1 MNPEPVL
8 NSHLGYT
15 MNGKNIL
22 VIDDEKDIRDSI
34 TGILNDE
41 GYYSETVKNS
51 QDALIK
57 ITDNI
62 YDVIILDVWLND
74 SELDGIQLLKELK
87 KTDVDTPVIIISGH
101 GNIEIAVDAIK
112 NGAYEF
118 IEKPFSSERLL
129 LTVKRS
135 IETSLVKIENK
146 SLKQKNLDDYN
157 FIGSS
162 NSIIKVKQ
170 LIDKVAPTSSR
181 VIIYGD
187 SGTGKDLVA
196 KEIHKKSKFSDGN
209 LIIVNSAL
217 MEPDGIEEELFG
229 LEENSKLIK
238 QGFFDQANNGTLF
251 IDEIGDMPI
260 QTQSKI
266 LRVLT
271 DSSFYRVG
279 SNIPVNIS
287 VRLLCSSTENL
298 EKLVEEGNFRMDL
311 FHRLNVVSITLP
323 KLSDRIQDIDELI
336 EYFSKIYLSNS
347 NFKINDLHSYIKTN
361 YVNYDW
367 PGNVRE
373 LRNIIERY
381 CIIGEKISEN
391 KDELD
396 SGFNSKNVISMPL
409 KNARKIFEKN
419 YLESQIQRF
428 NGNISKTA
436 TFIGMERSA
445 LHRKLK
451 QLGISIDNKE

>member
-1 MNPEPVL
+1 MID
-8 NSHLGYT
+8 
-15 MNGKNIL
+15 KKIL
-22 VIDDEKDIRDSI
+22 IIDDEKDIRDSI
-34 TGILNDE
+34 SGILNDE
-41 GYYSETVKNS
+41 GYISLTAMNS
-51 QDALIK
+51 QEALIK
-57 ITDNI
+57 IHENTF
-62 YDVIILDVWLND
+62 DVIVLDVWLND
-74 SELDGIQLLKELK
+74 SELDGIQLLKEIK
-87 KTDVDTPVIIISGH
+87 KINSEIPVLIISGH

-129 LTVKRS
+129 LTIKRS
-135 IETSLVKIENK
+135 IETSLFKIENK
-146 SLKQKNLDDYN
+146 SLKQKNIDDYK
-157 FIGSS
+157 FIGDS
-162 NSIIKVKQ
+162 NTIIKVKQ

-196 KEIHKKSKFSDGN
+196 KEIHKNSKYSDGN
-209 LIIVNSAL
+209 FIIVNSAL

-229 LEENSKLIK
+229 LEENSRIIK
-238 QGFFDQANNGTLF
+238 QGFFEQANNGTLF

-279 SNIPVNIS
+279 SNKPVN
-287 VRLLCSSTENL
+287 VNARLLCSSTENL
-298 EKLVEEGNFRMDL
+298 EKLVENGNFRMDL

-323 KLSDRIQDIDELI
+323 KLSDRTQDIDELI
-336 EYFSKIYLSNS
+336 EYFSKIYSTNANS
-347 NFKINDLHSYIKTN
+347 NTSDLRDYIKTN
-361 YVNYDW
+361 YMNYDW

-373 LRNIIERY
+373 LRNIVERY
-381 CIIGEKISEN
+381 CIIGGKITEN
-391 KDELD
+391 KEQLD

-409 KNARKIFEKN
+409 KNARRIFEKN

-436 TFIGMERSA
+436 SFIGMERSA

-451 QLGISIDNKE
+451 QLGISIDSKE

>member
-1 MNPEPVL
+1 MID
-8 NSHLGYT
+8 
-15 MNGKNIL
+15 KRIL
-22 VIDDEKDIRDSI
+22 IIDDEKDIRDSI
-34 TGILNDE
+34 SGILNDE
-41 GYYSETVKNS
+41 GYNSVTAKNS
-51 QDALIK
+51 QEALIK
-57 ITDNI
+57 INDNSFDI
-62 YDVIILDVWLND
+62 IILDVWLND
-74 SELDGIQLLKELK
+74 SELDGIQLLKEIK
-87 KTDVDTPVIIISGH
+87 KIDAEIPVLIISGH

-129 LTVKRS
+129 LTIKRS
-135 IETSLVKIENK
+135 IETSLFKIENK
-146 SLKQKNLDDYN
+146 SLKQKNIDDYK
-157 FIGSS
+157 FIGDS
-162 NSIIKVKQ
+162 NTIIKVKQ

-196 KEIHKKSKFSDGN
+196 KEIHKNSKYSDGN
-209 LIIVNSAL
+209 FIIVNSAL

-229 LEENSKLIK
+229 LEENSRIIK
-238 QGFFDQANNGTLF
+238 QGFFEQANNGTLF

-279 SNIPVNIS
+279 SNKPVN
-287 VRLLCSSTENL
+287 VNARLLCSSTEYL
-298 EKLVEEGNFRMDL
+298 EKLVENGNFRMDL

-323 KLSDRIQDIDELI
+323 KLSDRTQDIDELI
-336 EYFSKIYLSNS
+336 EYFSKIYSTNANS
-347 NFKINDLHSYIKTN
+347 NTSDLRDYIKTN
-361 YVNYDW
+361 YMNYDW

-373 LRNIIERY
+373 LRNIVERY
-381 CIIGEKISEN
+381 CIIGGKITEN
-391 KDELD
+391 KEQLD

-409 KNARKIFEKN
+409 KNARRIFEKN

-436 TFIGMERSA
+436 SFIGMERSA

-451 QLGISIDNKE
+451 QLGISIDSKE

>member
-1 MNPEPVL
+1 MIN
-8 NSHLGYT
+8 
-15 MNGKNIL
+15 KNIL
-22 VIDDEKDIRDSI
+22 IIDDEKDIRDSI
-34 TGILNDE
+34 SGILNDE
-41 GYYSETVKNS
+41 GYVSFTVKNS
-51 QDALIK
+51 QEALIQ
-57 ITDNI
+57 INENSF
-62 YDVIILDVWLND
+62 DVIILDVWLND
-74 SELDGIQLLKELK
+74 SELDGIQLLKEIK
-87 KTDVDTPVIIISGH
+87 RIDSEIPVLIISGH

-135 IETSLVKIENK
+135 IETSLFKIENK
-146 SLKQKNLDDYN
+146 SLKQKNLDDYK
-157 FIGSS
+157 FIGVS
-162 NSIIKVKQ
+162 NTITKVKQ

-196 KEIHKKSKFSDGN
+196 REIHKKSKYSDGN
-209 LIIVNSAL
+209 FIIVNSAL

-229 LEENSKLIK
+229 LEENSRIIK
-238 QGFFDQANNGTLF
+238 EGFFEQANNGTLF

-279 SNIPVNIS
+279 SNMPVNINA
-287 VRLLCSSTENL
+287 RLLCSSTENL

-323 KLSDRIQDIDELI
+323 KLSDRTQDIDDLI
-336 EYFSKIYLSNS
+336 EHFSKIYLTNTSS
-347 NFKINDLHSYIKTN
+347 KISDLREYIKTN
-361 YVNYDW
+361 YMNYDW

-381 CIIGEKISEN
+381 CIIGGKIAEN
-391 KDELD
+391 QEQLD

-436 TFIGMERSA
+436 SFIGMERSA

>member
-1 MNPEPVL
+1 MIN
-8 NSHLGYT
+8 
-15 MNGKNIL
+15 KKIL
-22 VIDDEKDIRDSI
+22 IIDDEKDIRDSI
-34 TGILNDE
+34 SGILSDE
-41 GYYSETVKNS
+41 GYVSVTVKNS
-51 QDALIK
+51 QEALIE
-57 ITDNI
+57 INENSF
-62 YDVIILDVWLND
+62 DVIVLDVWLND
-74 SELDGIQLLKELK
+74 SELDGIQLLKEIK
-87 KTDVDTPVIIISGH
+87 KIDGEIPVLIISGH

-135 IETSLVKIENK
+135 IETSLFRIENK
-146 SLKQKNLDDYN
+146 ALKRKKLDDYK
-157 FIGSS
+157 FIGVS
-162 NSIIKVKQ
+162 NTITKVKQ

-196 KEIHKKSKFSDGN
+196 REIHKKSKYSDGN
-209 LIIVNSAL
+209 FIIVNSAL

-229 LEENSKLIK
+229 LEENSRITKE
-238 QGFFDQANNGTLF
+238 GFFEQANNGTLF

-279 SNIPVNIS
+279 SNIPVNINA
-287 VRLLCSSTENL
+287 RLLCSSTENL
-298 EKLVEEGNFRMDL
+298 EKLVDEGNFRMDL

-323 KLSDRIQDIDELI
+323 KLSERTQDIDGLI
-336 EYFSKIYLSNS
+336 EYFSKIYLTHTNS
-347 NFKINDLHSYIKTN
+347 KTSDLRDYIKTN
-361 YVNYDW
+361 YINYDW

-381 CIIGEKISEN
+381 CIIGDKIEEN
-391 KDELD
+391 HEQLD
-396 SGFNSKNVISMPL
+396 SGFNSKNVITMPL

-436 TFIGMERSA
+436 SFIGMERSA

>member
-1 MNPEPVL
+1 MFD
-8 NSHLGYT
+8 
-15 MNGKNIL
+15 KKIL
-22 VIDDEKDIRDSI
+22 IIDDEKDIRDSI
-34 TGILNDE
+34 SGILNDE
-41 GYYSETVKNS
+41 GYISFTAKNS
-51 QDALIK
+51 QEALVK
-57 ITDNI
+57 INNNSF
-62 YDVIILDVWLND
+62 DVIVLDVWLND
-74 SELDGIQLLKELK
+74 SKLDGIQLLKEIK
-87 KTDVDTPVIIISGH
+87 KTDDEIPVLIISGH

-135 IETSLVKIENK
+135 IETSLFKIENK
-146 SLKQKNLDDYN
+146 SLKKKNLDDYE

-162 NSIIKVKQ
+162 NTIIKVKQ

-181 VIIYGD
+181 VIIYGN

-196 KEIHKKSKFSDGN
+196 KEIHKRSKYSSGN
-209 LIIVNSAL
+209 FIIVNSAL
-217 MEPDGIEEELFG
+217 LEPEGIEEELFG
-229 LEENSKLIK
+229 LEENSRIIK
-238 QGFFDQANNGTLF
+238 TGFFEQANNGTLF

-279 SNIPVNIS
+279 SNIPVNINA
-287 VRLLCSSTENL
+287 RLLCSSTENL

-323 KLSDRIQDIDELI
+323 NLSDRTQDINELI
-336 EYFSKIYLSNS
+336 EYFSKIYLTNS
-347 NFKINDLHSYIKTN
+347 SSKISDLRDYITTN
-361 YVNYDW
+361 YINYDW

-381 CIIGEKISEN
+381 CIIGGKIIEN
-391 KDELD
+391 KEQLD
-396 SGFNSKNVISMPL
+396 GGFNSKNVISMPL
-409 KNARKIFEKN
+409 KNARRIFEKN

-436 TFIGMERSA
+436 SFIGMERSA

-451 QLGISIDNKE
+451 QLGISIDSKE

>member
-1 MNPEPVL
+1 MND
-8 NSHLGYT
+8 
-15 MNGKNIL
+15 KNIL

-34 TGILNDE
+34 SGILNDE

-51 QDALIK
+51 QEALSK
-57 ITDNI
+57 IADNS

-74 SELDGIQLLKELK
+74 SELDGMQLLKELK
-87 KTDVDTPVIIISGH
+87 KTDIEIPVIIISGH

-135 IETSLVKIENK
+135 IETSLVKIENR
-146 SLKQKNLDDYN
+146 SLKQQNLDDYS

-162 NSIIKVKQ
+162 NSIIRVKQ

-196 KEIHKKSKFSDGN
+196 KEIHKKSKYSNGN

-217 MEPDGIEEELFG
+217 MEPNGIEEELFG

-279 SNIPVNIS
+279 SNIPVNIN
-287 VRLLCSSTENL
+287 VRLLCSSTEKL
-298 EKLVEEGNFRMDL
+298 EKLVDEGNFRMDL
-311 FHRLNVVSITLP
+311 FHRLNVVSISLP
-323 KLSDRIQDIDELI
+323 RLSDRIQDLDELI
-336 EYFSKIYLSNS
+336 EYFSKIYLTNSNS
-347 NFKINDLHSYIKTN
+347 KISDLNNYIQTN

-381 CIIGEKISEN
+381 CIIGGKVSEN
-391 KDELD
+391 NDELD

-451 QLGISIDNKE
+451 QLGISIENKE

>member
-1 MNPEPVL
+1 MN
-8 NSHLGYT
+8 N
-15 MNGKNIL
+15 KNIL
-22 VIDDEKDIRDSI
+22 IVDDEKDIRDSI
-34 TGILNDE
+34 SRILKDE
-41 GYYSETVKNS
+41 NYNAFSTKNS
-51 QDALIK
+51 QETLNKLKNNTFDA
-57 ITDNI
+57 
-62 YDVIILDVWLND
+62 IILDVWLND
-74 SELDGIQLLKELK
+74 SELDGIELLKKIK
-87 KTDVDTPVIIISGH
+87 KSNSVVPVIVISGH

-135 IETSLVKIENK
+135 IETSLFKLENK
-146 SLKQKNLDDYN
+146 SLKQKNLEDYEFLGN
-157 FIGSS
+157 S
-162 NSIIKVKQ
+162 NAITKVKH
-170 LIDKVAPTSSR
+170 LINKVATTSSR

-196 KEIHKKSKFSDGN
+196 KEIHKRSKYSEGN
-209 LIIVNSAL
+209 FVIVNSAL
-217 MEPDGIEEELFG
+217 LEPNGIEEELFG
-229 LEENSKLIK
+229 LEKNSKIIK
-238 QGFFDQANNGTLF
+238 KGFFEQANNGTLF

-279 SNIPVNIS
+279 SNNSVNINA
-287 VRLLCSSTENL
+287 RLLCSSSESL
-298 EKLVEEGNFRMDL
+298 EKLVDEGNFRMDL
-311 FHRLNVVSITLP
+311 FHRLNVVSISLP
-323 KLSDRIQDIDELI
+323 KLSERLDDIDDLI
-336 EYFSKIYLSNS
+336 KYFSKIYSSNS
-347 NFKINDLHSYIKTN
+347 NSKISDLYDYINTN
-361 YVNYDW
+361 YINYNW
-367 PGNVRE
+367 PGNIRE

-381 CIIGEKISEN
+381 YIIGGKIDEN
-391 KDELD
+391 NEELD

-409 KNARKIFEKN
+409 KNARKIFERN
-419 YLESQIQRF
+419 YIESQIQRF

-436 TFIGMERSA
+436 SFIGMERSA

>member
-1 MNPEPVL
+1 MID
-8 NSHLGYT
+8 
-15 MNGKNIL
+15 KRIL
-22 VIDDEKDIRDSI
+22 IIDDEKDIRDSI
-34 TGILNDE
+34 SGILNDE
-41 GYYSETVKNS
+41 GYNSVTARNS
-51 QDALIK
+51 QEALIK
-57 ITDNI
+57 INDNTFDI
-62 YDVIILDVWLND
+62 IILDVWLNN
-74 SELDGIQLLKELK
+74 SELDGIQLLKEIK
-87 KTDVDTPVIIISGH
+87 KVDAEIPVLIISGH

-129 LTVKRS
+129 LTIKRS
-135 IETSLVKIENK
+135 IETSLFKIENK
-146 SLKQKNLDDYN
+146 SLKQKNIDDYK
-157 FIGSS
+157 FIGDS
-162 NSIIKVKQ
+162 NTIIKVKQ

-196 KEIHKKSKFSDGN
+196 KEIHKNSKYSDGN
-209 LIIVNSAL
+209 FIIVNSAL

-229 LEENSKLIK
+229 LEENSRIIK
-238 QGFFDQANNGTLF
+238 QGFFEQANNGTLF

-279 SNIPVNIS
+279 SNKPVN
-287 VRLLCSSTENL
+287 VNARLLCSSTENL
-298 EKLVEEGNFRMDL
+298 EKLVENGNFRMDL

-323 KLSDRIQDIDELI
+323 KLSDRTQDIDELI
-336 EYFSKIYLSNS
+336 EYFFKIYSTNANS
-347 NFKINDLHSYIKTN
+347 NTSDLRDYIKTN
-361 YVNYDW
+361 YMNYDW

-373 LRNIIERY
+373 LRNIVERY
-381 CIIGEKISEN
+381 CIIGRKITEN
-391 KDELD
+391 KEQLD

-409 KNARKIFEKN
+409 KNARRIFEKN

-436 TFIGMERSA
+436 SFIGMERSA

-451 QLGISIDNKE
+451 QLGISIDSKE

>member
-1 MNPEPVL
+1 MID
-8 NSHLGYT
+8 
-15 MNGKNIL
+15 KRIL
-22 VIDDEKDIRDSI
+22 IIDDEKDIRDSI
-34 TGILNDE
+34 SGILNDE
-41 GYYSETVKNS
+41 GYNSVTAKNS
-51 QDALIK
+51 QEALIK
-57 ITDNI
+57 INDNTFDI
-62 YDVIILDVWLND
+62 IILDVWLND
-74 SELDGIQLLKELK
+74 SELDGIQLLKEIK
-87 KTDVDTPVIIISGH
+87 KIDAEIPVLIISGH

-129 LTVKRS
+129 LTIKRS
-135 IETSLVKIENK
+135 IETSLFKIENK
-146 SLKQKNLDDYN
+146 SLKQKNIDDYK
-157 FIGSS
+157 FIGDS
-162 NSIIKVKQ
+162 NTIIKVKQ

-196 KEIHKKSKFSDGN
+196 KEIHKNSKYSDGN
-209 LIIVNSAL
+209 FIIVNSAL

-229 LEENSKLIK
+229 LEENSRIIK
-238 QGFFDQANNGTLF
+238 QGFFEQANNGTLF

-279 SNIPVNIS
+279 SNKPVN
-287 VRLLCSSTENL
+287 VNARLLCSSTENL
-298 EKLVEEGNFRMDL
+298 EKLVENGNFRMDL

-323 KLSDRIQDIDELI
+323 KLSDRTQDIDELI
-336 EYFSKIYLSNS
+336 EYFSNIYSTNTSSN
-347 NFKINDLHSYIKTN
+347 IADLRDYIKTN
-361 YVNYDW
+361 YMNYDW

-373 LRNIIERY
+373 LRNIVERY
-381 CIIGEKISEN
+381 CIIGGKITEN
-391 KDELD
+391 KEQLD

-409 KNARKIFEKN
+409 KNARRIFEKN

-436 TFIGMERSA
+436 SFIGMERSA

>member
-1 MNPEPVL
+1 MID
-8 NSHLGYT
+8 
-15 MNGKNIL
+15 KRIL
-22 VIDDEKDIRDSI
+22 IIDDEKDIRDSI
-34 TGILNDE
+34 SGILNDE
-41 GYYSETVKNS
+41 GYNSVTAKNS
-51 QDALIK
+51 QEALIK
-57 ITDNI
+57 INDNTFDI
-62 YDVIILDVWLND
+62 IILDVWLND
-74 SELDGIQLLKELK
+74 SELDGIQLLKEIK
-87 KTDVDTPVIIISGH
+87 KIDAEIPVLIISGH

-129 LTVKRS
+129 LTIKRS
-135 IETSLVKIENK
+135 IETSLFKIENK
-146 SLKQKNLDDYN
+146 SLKLKNIDDYK
-157 FIGSS
+157 FIGDS
-162 NSIIKVKQ
+162 NTIIKVKQ

-196 KEIHKKSKFSDGN
+196 KEIHKNSKYSDGN
-209 LIIVNSAL
+209 FIIVNSAL

-229 LEENSKLIK
+229 LEENSRIIK
-238 QGFFDQANNGTLF
+238 QGFFEQANNGTLF

-279 SNIPVNIS
+279 SNKPVN
-287 VRLLCSSTENL
+287 VNARLLCSSTENL
-298 EKLVEEGNFRMDL
+298 EKLVENGNFRMDL

-323 KLSDRIQDIDELI
+323 KLSDRTQDIDELI
-336 EYFSKIYLSNS
+336 EYFSKIYSTNANS
-347 NFKINDLHSYIKTN
+347 NTSDLRDYIKTN
-361 YVNYDW
+361 YMNYDW

-373 LRNIIERY
+373 LRNIVERY
-381 CIIGEKISEN
+381 CIIGGKITEN
-391 KDELD
+391 KEQLD

-409 KNARKIFEKN
+409 KNARRIFEKN

-428 NGNISKTA
+428 NGNISKA
-436 TFIGMERSA
+436 ASFIGMERSA

-451 QLGISIDNKE
+451 QLGISIDSKE

>member
-1 MNPEPVL
+1 MID
-8 NSHLGYT
+8 
-15 MNGKNIL
+15 KKIL
-22 VIDDEKDIRDSI
+22 IIDDEKDIRDSI
-34 TGILNDE
+34 SGILNDE
-41 GYYSETVKNS
+41 GYTPVTAKNS
-51 QDALIK
+51 NEALI
-57 ITDNI
+57 TLNENTF
-62 YDVIILDVWLND
+62 DVIVLDIWLND
-74 SELDGIQLLKELK
+74 SELDGIQLLKEIK
-87 KTDVDTPVIIISGH
+87 KFNAEIPVLIISGH
-101 GNIEIAVDAIK
+101 GNIEIAVEAIK

-135 IETSLVKIENK
+135 IETSLFKRENK
-146 SLKQKNLDDYN
+146 SLKQKNLDDYK
-157 FIGSS
+157 FIGDS
-162 NSIIKVKQ
+162 NTIIKVKQ

-196 KEIHKKSKFSDGN
+196 KEIHKKSKYSNGN
-209 LIIVNSAL
+209 FIILNSAL

-229 LEENSKLIK
+229 LEKHSKIMK
-238 QGFFDQANNGTLF
+238 QGFFEQANNGTLF

-279 SNIPVNIS
+279 SNIPVNINA
-287 VRLLCSSTENL
+287 RLLCSSTENL

-323 KLSDRIQDIDELI
+323 KLSDRIQDIDKLI
-336 EYFSKIYLSNS
+336 EYFSKIYLVNTG
-347 NFKINDLHSYIKTN
+347 FKVSDLRDYIKTN
-361 YVNYDW
+361 YMSYEW

-381 CIIGEKISEN
+381 CIIGGKIPEN

-436 TFIGMERSA
+436 SFIGMERSA

>member
-1 MNPEPVL
+1 MADK
-8 NSHLGYT
+8 H
-15 MNGKNIL
+15 IL

-34 TGILNDE
+34 SGILNDE
-41 GYYSETVKNS
+41 GYYPETVKNS
-51 QDALIK
+51 QEALIK
-57 ITDNI
+57 ITDNT

-87 KTDVDTPVIIISGH
+87 KTHVETPVIIISGH

-129 LTVKRS
+129 LTVQRS

-146 SLKQKNLDDYN
+146 SLKQKKLDDYS

-162 NSIIKVKQ
+162 NTIIKVKQ

-229 LEENSKLIK
+229 LEENSRLIK

-279 SNIPVNIS
+279 SNLPVNIN
-287 VRLLCSSTENL
+287 VRLLCSSSENL

-311 FHRLNVVSITLP
+311 FHRLNVVTISLP

-347 NFKINDLHSYIKTN
+347 IFKIDDLRNYIKTN

-381 CIIGEKISEN
+381 CIIGGKISEN
-391 KDELD
+391 KEDLD
-396 SGFNSKNVISMPL
+396 TGFNSKNVISMPL

>member
-1 MNPEPVL
+1 MN
-8 NSHLGYT
+8 N
-15 MNGKNIL
+15 NNIL
-22 VIDDEKDIRDSI
+22 IVDDEKDIRDSI
-34 TGILNDE
+34 SRILKDE
-41 GYYSETVKNS
+41 NYNAFSTKNS
-51 QDALIK
+51 QETLNKLKNNTFDA
-57 ITDNI
+57 
-62 YDVIILDVWLND
+62 IILDVWLND
-74 SELDGIQLLKELK
+74 SELDGIELLKKIK
-87 KTDVDTPVIIISGH
+87 KSNSVVPVIVISGH

-135 IETSLVKIENK
+135 IETSLFKLENK
-146 SLKQKNLDDYN
+146 SLKQKNLEDYEFLGN
-157 FIGSS
+157 S
-162 NSIIKVKQ
+162 NAITKVKH
-170 LIDKVAPTSSR
+170 LINKVATTSSR

-196 KEIHKKSKFSDGN
+196 KEIHKRSKYSEGN
-209 LIIVNSAL
+209 FVIVNSAL
-217 MEPDGIEEELFG
+217 LEPNGIEEELFG
-229 LEENSKLIK
+229 LEKNSKIIK
-238 QGFFDQANNGTLF
+238 KGFFEQANNGTLF

-279 SNIPVNIS
+279 SNNSVNINA
-287 VRLLCSSTENL
+287 RLLCSSSESL
-298 EKLVEEGNFRMDL
+298 EKLVDEGNFRMDL
-311 FHRLNVVSITLP
+311 FHRLNVVSISLP
-323 KLSDRIQDIDELI
+323 KLSERLDDIDDLI
-336 EYFSKIYLSNS
+336 KYFSKIYSSNS
-347 NFKINDLHSYIKTN
+347 NSKISDLYDYINTN
-361 YVNYDW
+361 YINYNW
-367 PGNVRE
+367 PGNIRE

-381 CIIGEKISEN
+381 YIIGGKIDEN
-391 KDELD
+391 NEELD

-409 KNARKIFEKN
+409 KNARKIFERN
-419 YLESQIQRF
+419 YIESQIQRF

-436 TFIGMERSA
+436 SFIGMERSA

>member
-1 MNPEPVL
+1 MID
-8 NSHLGYT
+8 
-15 MNGKNIL
+15 KKIL
-22 VIDDEKDIRDSI
+22 IIDDEKDIRDSI
-34 TGILNDE
+34 SGILSDE
-41 GYYSETVKNS
+41 GYVCFTAKNS
-51 QDALIK
+51 QEALVK
-57 ITDNI
+57 IND
-62 YDVIILDVWLND
+62 YSFDVVILDVWLND
-74 SELDGIQLLKELK
+74 SELDGIHLLKKIKEIN
-87 KTDVDTPVIIISGH
+87 DEIPVLIISGH
-101 GNIEIAVDAIK
+101 GNIEMAVDAIK

-135 IETSLVKIENK
+135 IETSLFKIENK
-146 SLKQKNLDDYN
+146 SLKKKNLDDYK

-162 NSIIKVKQ
+162 NTIIKVKQ
-170 LIDKVAPTSSR
+170 LINKVAPTSSR
-181 VIIYGD
+181 VIIYGN
-187 SGTGKDLVA
+187 SGTGKDLAA
-196 KEIHKKSKFSDGN
+196 KEIHKKSKYSNGN
-209 LIIVNSAL
+209 FIIVNSAL
-217 MEPDGIEEELFG
+217 LEPDGIEEELFG
-229 LEENSKLIK
+229 LEENSRIIK
-238 QGFFDQANNGTLF
+238 TGFFEQANNGTLF

-279 SNIPVNIS
+279 SNMPVNINA
-287 VRLLCSSTENL
+287 RLLCSSTENL

-323 KLSDRIQDIDELI
+323 NLSDRIQDIDELI

-347 NFKINDLHSYIKTN
+347 SSEISDLRDYIKTN
-361 YVNYDW
+361 YINYDW

-381 CIIGEKISEN
+381 CIIGGRIAEN
-391 KDELD
+391 PEQLD

-436 TFIGMERSA
+436 SFIGMERSA

>member
-1 MNPEPVL
+1 MIN
-8 NSHLGYT
+8 
-15 MNGKNIL
+15 KNIL
-22 VIDDEKDIRDSI
+22 IIDDEKDIRDSI
-34 TGILNDE
+34 SGILNDE
-41 GYYSETVKNS
+41 GYVSFTVKNS
-51 QDALIK
+51 QEALIQ
-57 ITDNI
+57 INENSF
-62 YDVIILDVWLND
+62 DVIILDVWLND
-74 SELDGIQLLKELK
+74 SELDGIQLLKEIK
-87 KTDVDTPVIIISGH
+87 RIDTEIPVLIISGH

-135 IETSLVKIENK
+135 IETSLFKIENK
-146 SLKQKNLDDYN
+146 SLKQKNLDDYK

-162 NSIIKVKQ
+162 NTITKVKQ

-196 KEIHKKSKFSDGN
+196 REIHKKSKYSDGN
-209 LIIVNSAL
+209 FIIVNSAL

-229 LEENSKLIK
+229 LEENSRIIK
-238 QGFFDQANNGTLF
+238 EGFFEQANNGTLF

-279 SNIPVNIS
+279 SNIPVNINA
-287 VRLLCSSTENL
+287 RLLCSSTENL

-323 KLSDRIQDIDELI
+323 KLSDRTQDIDDLI
-336 EYFSKIYLSNS
+336 EHFSKIYLTNTSS
-347 NFKINDLHSYIKTN
+347 KISDLREYIKTN
-361 YVNYDW
+361 YINYDW

-381 CIIGEKISEN
+381 CIIGGKIAEN
-391 KDELD
+391 QEQLD

-419 YLESQIQRF
+419 YLVSQIQRF

-436 TFIGMERSA
+436 SFIGMERSA